1 MVIYRRCWKHALLF
15 TTFFSGIYI
24 FHQSAIDTQNGGC
37 MVEEHRAKNCTV
49 PALKSLRQYNSYINN
64 KQADCSKW
72 VELGVMGPYD
82 GRKLICMDSRFNI
95 EPGNCVALSF
105 GINDN
110 WSFEEDLERLG
121 CKVYAFDPTIGLETQ
136 KISPNIHF
144 FNLGISNYQGLRKI
158 GMNPVPTDFNFTKE
172 YPVDTYENILKMLG
186 LTDVPI
192 DMIKMDVE
200 TSEIEF
206 LQDVLY
212 NTPHLLRN
220 VKQMAV
226 EIHHDVY
233 GDGDVGHTSIQ
244 HVFWVLFHHLKCHGF
259 KMYMSRDGGFFRE
272 VVWAREAD
280 W

>member
-72 VELGVMGPYD
+72 
-82 GRKLICMDSRFNI
+82 
-95 EPGNCVALSF
+95 
-105 GINDN
+105 
-110 WSFEEDLERLG
+110 
-121 CKVYAFDPTIGLETQ
+121 VYAFDPTIGLETQ